1 MEKIQTKRLTLRKLN
16 KDDAKAIYEGW
27 ASDEEVT
34 KFLTWHPHENIE
46 TTQEIL
52 DSCLEAYKDEACYRY
67 GIELTKEKKLIGMI
81 DVVEFDEGIP
91 EIGYALSRSYWNH
104 GYMTE
109 ALKAFIYQ
117 LILRGYRKIYI
128 EADENNLASL
138 ALIKKNGFSFLGKE
152 RKIKSTFKNELVT
165 VNTYQLDIK

>member
-1 MEKIQTKRLTLRKLN
+1 
-16 KDDAKAIYEGW
+16 
-27 ASDEEVT
+27 
-34 KFLTWHPHENIE
+34 
-46 TTQEIL
+46 
-52 DSCLEAYKDEACYRY
+52 
-67 GIELTKEKKLIGMI
+67 
-81 DVVEFDEGIP
+81 
-91 EIGYALSRSYWNH
+91 
-104 GYMTE
+104 MTE